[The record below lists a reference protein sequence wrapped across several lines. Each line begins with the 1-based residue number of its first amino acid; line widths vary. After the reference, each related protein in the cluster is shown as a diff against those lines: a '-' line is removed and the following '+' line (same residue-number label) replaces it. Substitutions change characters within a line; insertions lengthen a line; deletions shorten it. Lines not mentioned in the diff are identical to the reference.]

1 MHRKQN
7 TNLIPADTELE
18 KTLRSLRKIKK
29 AENSTMAD
37 ERQEQTDEH
46 REAVRRPPITDT
58 MEDFWRPII
67 QDEYSAIRQPAVE
80 ANNFELKPALITMV
94 QQHQFTGHPT
104 EDPNEHLG
112 RFLRMAN
119 TVKLNGVRPEV
130 IKLHLFPFSLRDTAA
145 TWYESLPYG
154 SVDTWEELV
163 EAYLCRFFPPS
174 LTSERR
180 REIIVFQQGEDESLY
195 VAWER
200 FKRLL
205 KRCPMHGIDLKTQMD
220 IVYHALNDIS
230 KGIIDASCCGAF
242 KRKSAEEARDLIE
255 DLAKCNMKTP
265 SEFSRGNSRGKGI
278 LELNKMSAMEAK
290 LDAIMHRMDKQEK
303 KTYTAHEIGAVERE
317 LLKEAAAFNLIE
329 GMQNI
334 DIDRESFNVV
344 DDVYTHNYDV
354 HDDCNDQIF
363 INEKEMNFQYIED
376 EYSEFPFDSF
386 HSIET
391 VMSMTQGRDEQEGN
405 NEKEEIQQETSEEGL
420 VLKELPSHLKYI
432 YLEPPQRKPVIIS
445 ARLSDEEEQKL
456 LQILKKHK
464 ESIAWSIE
472 ELKGISPSICMHK
485 ILLEETSRPTVEHQ
499 RRLNPVMKEV
509 VKKEVLKLLNAGFIY
524 AISDSPWV
532 SPVHVVPK
540 KGGFTVIRNEKNEL
554 IPTRTV
560 TGWRVCIDYRKLN
573 TATRKD
579 HFPLPFIDQMLDRLA
594 GHPHFCFLDG
604 YSGYNQIAI
613 APEDQEKTTFTCPY
627 GTFAFRRMPFGLC
640 NAPATFQRC
649 MMSIFS
655 DLVEEVME
663 IFMDD
668 FTVYGSSFDQCL
680 QNLETVL
687 QRCQDKQLALNW
699 EKCHF
704 MVTEGIVLGHK
715 ISATGLEV
723 DKSKVS
729 IIKTLAPP
737 TTVKGVR
744 SFLGHAGFYRRF
756 IKDFSKIARPLC
768 RLLEKDSRFNF
779 DDSCRVAFEEIKSK
793 LVQAPVMAAPDWDQG
808 FEIMCDASDF
818 AMGAALGQRKEKIL
832 RIIYYASRTFNEA
845 QENYSTTEK
854 EMLAIVFACEKFRQ
868 YILRSHVVVHTD
880 HAAIKYLMS
889 KKEAKPRLIRWVLL
903 LQEFDLEI
911 KDKKGCDNVIADHL
925 SRAERSIVEEEE
937 VELKE
942 NFPDEQLFKVSCQLP
957 WYADIVNYLAC
968 GVVPSEFT
976 SQQKQKLRTDSRY
989 YIWDDPFL
997 FKRGTDMIIRK
1008 CVPETEQGKIL
1019 DECHASPYGGHF
1031 SGERTAHKIL
1041 QSGFYW
1047 PTIFRDCAE
1056 WVKLCDRCQ
1065 KIGNISSRNE
1075 MPLRGIMVV
1084 QIFDV

>member
-1 MHRKQN
+1 MHRKQS
-7 TNLIPADTELE
+7 TDLIPADTELE

-29 AENSTMAD
+29 AENSIMAD

-46 REAVRRPPITDT
+46 REAVRRPPITYT

-265 SEFSRGNSRGKGI
+265 SEFSRGTSRGKGI

-317 LLKEAAAFNLIE
+317 LLKEGADRTVEEQFYNTEEAKYLGEQRNYHFKPNTNLPTHYHPALRNHENLSYGGGASQGPRQVQNPPQGYQQPPRFQQQQQQGIEHRNEYHGQRRALSFEEQMLQFMGDNKKLLNLHEQKFAELGAAATNFQVFQNTTNATLKNLETQVGQLALTLQSQKKDAFPSDTKKNPKDCMAVQLRSGKELEMMTEKVDSNIE
-329 GMQNI
+329 
-334 DIDRESFNVV
+334 REGPER
-344 DDVYTHNYDV
+344 
-354 HDDCNDQIF
+354 
-363 INEKEMNFQYIED
+363 EKELERKKERVDRKDLHDSVPAVPFPQRLQKSKIEEQFARFLRTFQKLEISMPFTEVVTQMPLYAKFLKDILSKKRKIE
-376 EYSEFPFDSF
+376 
-386 HSIET
+386 
-391 VMSMTQGRDEQEGN
+391 REGIVN
-405 NEKEEIQQETSEEGL
+405 LTATCSALMK
-420 VLKELPSHLKYI
+420 KELPEKMKDPGSFTIPCMIEGVEIQKALCDSGASI
-432 YLEPPQRKPVIIS
+432 NLMP
-445 ARLSDEEEQKL
+445 LSVAKQL
-456 LQILKKHK
+456 SL
-464 ESIAWSIE
+464 
-472 ELKGISPSICMHK
+472 G
-485 ILLEETSRPTVEHQ
+485 
-499 RRLNPVMKEV
+499 
-509 VKKEVLKLLNAGFIY
+509 
-524 AISDSPWV
+524 
-532 SPVHVVPK
+532 
-540 KGGFTVIRNEKNEL
+540 EL
-554 IPTRTV
+554 IPTTITLQMADRSMVKPEGVLEDVLVTV
-560 TGWRVCIDYRKLN
+560 GKFV
-573 TATRKD
+573 
-579 HFPLPFIDQMLDRLA
+579 FP
-594 GHPHFCFLDG
+594 
-604 YSGYNQIAI
+604 
-613 APEDQEKTTFTCPY
+613 
-627 GTFAFRRMPFGLC
+627 
-640 NAPATFQRC
+640 
-649 MMSIFS
+649 
-655 DLVEEVME
+655 V
-663 IFMDD
+663 D
-668 FTVYGSSFDQCL
+668 F
-680 QNLETVL
+680 
-687 QRCQDKQLALNW
+687 
-699 EKCHF
+699 
-704 MVTEGIVLGHK
+704 IVLEMEAYSQVPLLLGRPFL
-715 ISATGLEV
+715 AT
-723 DKSKVS
+723 
-729 IIKTLAPP
+729 
-737 TTVKGVR
+737 
-744 SFLGHAGFYRRF
+744 
-756 IKDFSKIARPLC
+756 
-768 RLLEKDSRFNF
+768 
-779 DDSCRVAFEEIKSK
+779 
-793 LVQAPVMAAPDWDQG
+793 
-808 FEIMCDASDF
+808 
-818 AMGAALGQRKEKIL
+818 GAALRQRKEKIF

-868 YILRSHVVVHTD
+868 YILGSHVVVHTD

-911 KDKKGCDNVIADHL
+911 KDKRGCDNVIADHL
-925 SRAERSIVEEEE
+925 SRAERSTGEEEE

-942 NFPDEQLFKVSCQLP
+942 NFPDEQLFTVSCQLP

-976 SQQKQKLRTDSRY
+976 SQQKRKLRTDSRY

-997 FKRGTDMIIRK
+997 FKRGADMIIRK

-1019 DECHASPYGGHF
+1019 DECHASPYGGAF
-1031 SGERTAHKIL
+1031 LGRKNSSQDTPIWILLAHYF
-1041 QSGFYW
+1041 Q
-1047 PTIFRDCAE
+1047 R
-1056 WVKLCDRCQ
+1056 LCRM
-1065 KIGNISSRNE
+1065 G
-1075 MPLRGIMVV
+1075 
-1084 QIFDV
+1084 